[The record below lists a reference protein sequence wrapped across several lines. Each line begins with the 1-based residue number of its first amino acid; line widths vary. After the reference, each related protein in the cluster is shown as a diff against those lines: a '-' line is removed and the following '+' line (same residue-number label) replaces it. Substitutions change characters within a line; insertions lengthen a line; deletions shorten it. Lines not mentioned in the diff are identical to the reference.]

1 VRRNCCDVPLAGLV
15 FESQDSLPVLV
26 KQLFNW
32 WKFVVTLIVVMV
44 ISMLDTAVGKAIFRM
59 KDVSYVLLDIGK
71 VTAYTLTLNCS
82 CYTLWFR
89 LVNEM

>member
-1 VRRNCCDVPLAGLV
+1 
-15 FESQDSLPVLV
+15 
-26 KQLFNW
+26 
-32 WKFVVTLIVVMV
+32 MV